1 MEAQMMNARPRS
13 ADRPSSNES
22 LLLDH
27 AQRLARHRAGR
38 RAVHVHLS
46 RLRQENRRE
55 QHLRIARNAFQNLFR
70 SYDGQLFS
78 VRNADMVFVTRLASR
93 EEIDS
98 LMAKFQPLFGDD
110 PAALSTD
117 PGRPFYTV
125 YDLETDYDAFVALAG
140 RLAEEQNRAAAGP
153 TIYAPELE
161 PLRPEELAHVDRALA
176 QANITGLVRRQP
188 ICALLPGAPPH
199 PVFNELYVSIAD
211 LRNLIAPKVDLA
223 SSRWLFQHLTETLDR
238 RMLASIAAL
247 PEWKSAARFS
257 INLNISTLLSDPF
270 LAFIESVGSAERR
283 TLVIEVQLFDLAAD
297 TSDFTLARD
306 FLHARGHKICL
317 DGVTPLNAG
326 LLDVGRLG
334 VDMVKVVWS
343 PEMADAAMTQRR
355 SEIAGLV
362 RRIGEARVILCRCG
376 DVAAVESGHALGV
389 SLFQGR
395 YVDALLD
402 STRKTASPTAALAAA
417 V

>member
-1 MEAQMMNARPRS
+1 MNTRPKP
-13 ADRPSSNES
+13 AERPPSHES

-27 AQRLARHRAGR
+27 AQRLTRHRAGR

-46 RLRQENRRE
+46 KLRMENKRA
-55 QHLRIARNAFQNLFR
+55 QHLRIAANAFQNLFR

-78 VRNADMVFVTRLASR
+78 LRNADMIFVTKLASR

-98 LMAKFQPLFGDD
+98 LIAKFRPIFGDD
-110 PAALSTD
+110 PAVLSED
-117 PGRPFYTV
+117 PARPFYTV
-125 YDLETDYDAFVALAG
+125 YDLESHYDEFLALVE
-140 RLAEEQNRAAAGP
+140 RLLQQQQRAEAGP
-153 TIYAPELE
+153 TIYTPDLL

-176 QANITGLVRRQP
+176 QADITGLVRRQP
-188 ICALLPGAPPH
+188 ISVLLPGAPPH
-199 PVFNELYVSIAD
+199 AVFSELYVSIAD

-238 RMLASIAAL
+238 RMLAAIATL
-247 PEWKSAARFS
+247 PEWKSAGRFS

-270 LAFIESVGSAERR
+270 IAFMESVGRADHR
-283 TLVIEVQLFDLAAD
+283 TLVIEVQMLDLAAD
-297 TSDFTLARD
+297 TSDFMLARD
-306 FLHARGHKICL
+306 FLRARGHKVCL

-343 PEMADAAMTQRR
+343 PEMADPAMTQRR

-362 RRIGEARVILCRCG
+362 RRMGEARVILCRCG
-376 DVAAVESGHALGV
+376 DAAAVEAGQALGV
-389 SLFQGR
+389 NLFQGR
-395 YVDALLD
+395 HIDRLLEI
-402 STRKTASPTAALAAA
+402 SRKPGGAQAVFDPAA
-417 V
+417 